1 MCNKCVPPNV
11 VIKRQEYR
19 HVDYVQFMNV
29 DQIQEFIQ
37 YWLPRR
43 HEQQRVAYLYGYYA
57 EDPHYKGGIRVI
69 VETLYE
75 PEQTGT
81 YNSFEILNK

>member
-1 MCNKCVPPNV
+1 
-11 VIKRQEYR
+11 
-19 HVDYVQFMNV
+19 MNV